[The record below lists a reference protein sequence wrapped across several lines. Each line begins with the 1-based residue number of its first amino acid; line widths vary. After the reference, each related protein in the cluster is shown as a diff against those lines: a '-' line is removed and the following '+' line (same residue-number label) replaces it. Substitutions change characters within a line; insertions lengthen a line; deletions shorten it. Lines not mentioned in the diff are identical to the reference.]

1 MDSKSFFDSL
11 SESKPPKGLTP
22 ALSTLWYDAKGNWD
36 LAHNIAQ
43 DIPGKEGALLHA
55 YLHRK
60 EGDQW
65 NAGYW
70 YRTAG
75 AKIPDQTLDQEW
87 RELLQRFLK

>member
-1 MDSKSFFDSL
+1 MDRKSFFDSL
-11 SESKPPKGLTP
+11 SEGTPPKGLTP
-22 ALSTLWYDAKGNWD
+22 ALSTLWYDANGHWD

-43 DIPGKEGALLHA
+43 DIPGEEGALLHA

-70 YRTAG
+70 YRKAG

-87 RELLQRFLK
+87 SDLLQRFLT